1 MIYISIPRIR
11 LRRGYVIARRT
22 NCLDNILHM
31 ILVGDAENI
40 NMRLTLPS
48 ICVKLFGHSE
58 NRVISLLVSCWQS
71 LWDSAESIALLV
83 FSFDSL
89 FFVYFYFKFLLHSVV
104 DNFFPNNSKKVHH
117 IGRLLQREAQDCND
131 YDALAMALLQ
141 SYRKPSIYGNC
152 KTTSGILHVHLHK

>member
-22 NCLDNILHM
+22 NWLDNILHR

-40 NMRLTLPS
+40 NMRLTFPS
-48 ICVKLFGHSE
+48 ICVKLFWHSE

-71 LWDSAESIALLV
+71 LWDSTESIALLV

-89 FFVYFYFKFLLHSVV
+89 FFVHFYFKFLLHSAV
-104 DNFFPNNSKKVHH
+104 DNFFPNNCNKVHH
-117 IGRLLQREAQDCND
+117 NGRLLQREAQDCND

-141 SYRKPSIYGNC
+141 SCRKPSIYGNC
-152 KTTSGILHVHLHK
+152 NTTSGILRVHLHK